1 MSTLRRLANN
11 RRVTIPLQLLL
22 LGVLLGS
29 LAWGVRDVWPD
40 AAPRLRNAD
49 PVDLMFSLLILSA
62 YYLLFV
68 VGWIWILRAFGTR
81 LPYRFALQ
89 AEMLSMLAKYIPGG
103 VWTPAARVVALR
115 RFGYT
120 DTPVVLA
127 SIALEAGLSALS
139 GVIVLLVSL
148 PLVGVVDAPWVLIGA
163 FALAV
168 AVLVHPRVFGPVAS
182 RLLRPFG
189 AEQVPTLRYR
199 TTLAVLAFYGVTWPL
214 GGAALFFLL
223 RSVGG
228 DPDVAAIPFLGGAT
242 AVGAIVAVLSV
253 FAPSGLGVREA
264 SVYGL
269 IITVTSEATALGA
282 TILNRFAITI
292 VEAVLLGL
300 GALAWRAAPA
310 PPREPDARPA
320 LPDAVSEST

>member
-1 MSTLRRLANN
+1 MGRLRRLIND
-11 RRVTIPLQLLL
+11 RRIAIPLQLLAL
-22 LGVLLGS
+22 AVLLGA
-29 LAWGVRDVWPD
+29 LGFGVRDVWPD
-40 AAPRLRNAD
+40 AAPRLRRAD
-49 PVDLMFSLLILSA
+49 PVDLAIALLVLAA

-68 VGWIWILRAFGTR
+68 VGWIWILRAFGIH
-81 LPYRFALQ
+81 LAYRFALQ

-103 VWTPAARVVALR
+103 VWTPAARVVAVR
-115 RFGYT
+115 RFGVS

-139 GVIVLLVSL
+139 GVIVLAVSL
-148 PLVGVVDAPWVLIGA
+148 PLVGVVTGPWMLLGL
-163 FALAV
+163 FALV
-168 AVLVHPRVFGPVAS
+168 IAVLVHPRVFRPVAT

-189 AEQVPTLRYR
+189 AQEIPGLPYR
-199 TTLAVLAFYGVTWPL
+199 TTLAILAFYGLTWPL

-228 DPDVAAIPFLGGAT
+228 DPDVAAIPFLGGAS
-242 AVGAIVAVLSV
+242 AVGAIVAVLAV

-269 IITVTSEATALGA
+269 MVAVVSEGAALGA
-282 TILNRFAITI
+282 TILNRFAITV

-300 GALAWRAAPA
+300 GALAWKVQRTPPVEPE
-310 PPREPDARPA
+310 PPRPTPVAEPDAG
-320 LPDAVSEST
+320 